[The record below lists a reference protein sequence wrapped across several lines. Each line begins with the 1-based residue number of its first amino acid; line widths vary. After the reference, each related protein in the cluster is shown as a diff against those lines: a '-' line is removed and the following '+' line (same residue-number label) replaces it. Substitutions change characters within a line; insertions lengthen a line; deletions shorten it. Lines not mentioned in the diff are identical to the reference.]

1 MKIAIIGSRGIPP
14 SYGGFETFTFELA
27 LKLAEKGHQIT
38 IVNDKIN
45 SVKNSYKNITII
57 NSIYNKGVKPLHYYY
72 HSLKLVQQN
81 QDIILV
87 CGVGGSLFYKI
98 LNIKTMLITNVD
110 GLEHLRGKY
119 SFWKKSLV
127 YVLQKLSA
135 KHSNFIVADS
145 IAVKNYWMNRFLF
158 VKNKITA
165 IAYGANVPEKT
176 DASILVKFNLEE
188 YNYFL
193 VVARLVPENN
203 IEMILSG
210 FSQYRGL
217 KKLVIVG
224 NVKDTK
230 FSQALSERGNE
241 NIVFTDGVYDKPQL
255 DALRNSAFAYIH
267 GHSVGGT
274 NPALLEA
281 MICKCCCICHDNIYN
296 REVTNNEQFYFSSG
310 NSLFDQ
316 LNYLEEI
323 KNLDQFK
330 EMAFKQVVNNYSWNK
345 IADEYEKLFFQLI
358 KK

>member
-14 SYGGFETFTFELA
+14 NYGGFETFTYELA
-27 LKLAEKGHQIT
+27 LKLAEKGHELT
-38 IVNDKIN
+38 IVNDKSNCLDSIYNNITVIN
-45 SVKNSYKNITII
+45 SV
-57 NSIYNKGVKPLHYYY
+57 YNKGQKPLHYYY
-72 HSLKLVQQN
+72 NSLQLVKDN
-81 QDIILV
+81 HDIILV

-98 LNIKTMLITNVD
+98 LKIKTMVITNVD

-119 SFWKKSLV
+119 SFWKKILV
-127 YVLQKLSA
+127 YFLQVLSA
-135 KHSNFIVADS
+135 KHSDWLVADS
-145 IAVKNYWMNRFLF
+145 IAVKNYWTNRFLF

-165 IAYGANVPEKT
+165 IAYGANVPEKY
-176 DASILVKFNLEE
+176 DSSILEIFSLEKD
-188 YNYFL
+188 NYFL

-210 FSQYRGL
+210 FSQYKGL

-230 FSQALSERGNE
+230 FYSGRSKRESE
-241 NIVFTDGVYDKPQL
+241 NIIFTDGIYNKPQL

-281 MICKCCCICHDNIYN
+281 MICKCCCVCHDNIYN
-296 REVTNNEQFYFSSG
+296 REVTNNEQFYFSNG
-310 NSLFDQ
+310 KDLFDRI
-316 LNYLEEI
+316 NYLEER
-323 KNLDQFK
+323 NVDRYK
-330 EMAFKQVVNNYSWNK
+330 EMAFKQVMNNYSWNK
-345 IADEYEKLFFQLI
+345 IADDYEKLFFQLI